1 MVQWLIR
8 HCFTNLELES
18 QKNRLLLFM
27 LVPLF
32 LFAELD
38 ITINAPFTDPA
49 NLQFILYYLI
59 LFGCSF
65 ILIFFPAAEKAYK
78 YIVISGM
85 LIFSMYELWLF
96 QDYPII
102 YQIMYINLG
111 LALIYLNGYLIM
123 YTGIATA
130 VLTAVGFLFWQN
142 VFFPNIDE
150 KLINVPIILIL
161 QMTVVLWGVT
171 KIGVRFKDYID
182 YNQTMKQLLQ
192 ENEQQLQLIHENNKS
207 LAEYAKQIEQF
218 AILEERNRLAREL
231 HDTMGHTL
239 TSMIAGLEL
248 MKHTKHTQDE
258 VGVNKIDALLHTAR
272 DGLEEVRNHVRIV
285 SKTEPDEEL
294 SVSIRRLASEFAEN
308 AGIHVQI
315 QIEGKTQELPTQ
327 HRLTLLRC
335 TQETLTNAVRHG
347 KADRIRIRLRYEA
360 DEVLLD
366 IENNGEGT
374 DTIVYGFGLQ
384 AMQARIE
391 ALKGTLYVS
400 PGLDRGITVMCR
412 LPMKAPVSE
421 AGIRVLLVEDQE
433 LIAESFHIL
442 LDMEPDLHV
451 TGIAKNG
458 QEALE
463 RCEEDL
469 PDVILMDI
477 HMPIMKGT
485 DATRMIK
492 ERWPQ
497 VKVVMLTTFQ
507 DVKTA
512 AEAIS
517 YGAEGYLLKSVQP
530 KHLAETIRIVY
541 AGGTLISME
550 TAKLLVDERI
560 TAVQAMDPVDL
571 QASEMPDEKAVKLY
585 DPSSDNLNDREIEIL
600 RYLAEGFK
608 YKEIAARMHYSEGTV
623 KNYVSLIYT
632 KLSVENRMQAVKKAQ
647 ESKAI

>member
-1 MVQWLIR
+1 MIQWLIR

-38 ITINAPFTDPA
+38 ITMNIPFTDPI
-49 NLQFILYYLI
+49 NLQFLFYYLI
-59 LFGCSF
+59 LFGGSF
-65 ILIFFPAAEKAYK
+65 AFIFIPAAEKAYK

-85 LIFSMYELWLF
+85 LLFSMYELWLF
-96 QDYPII
+96 QDYPVI

-130 VLTAVGFLFWQN
+130 ALTAVGFIFWQN

-150 KLINVPIILIL
+150 NLINVPIILIL

-182 YNQTMKQLLQ
+182 HNQTMKQLLQ
-192 ENEQQLQLIHENNKS
+192 ENEQQLQLIHEKNKS
-207 LAEYAKQIEQF
+207 LAEYAKQIEHF
-218 AILEERNRLAREL
+218 AVLEERNRLAREL

-248 MKHTKHTQDE
+248 MKHTKDPQDE
-258 VGVNKIDALLHTAR
+258 KGINKIDSLLHTAR

-308 AGIHVQI
+308 AGIDVQF
-315 QIEGKTQELPTQ
+315 QIEGKPQELSPQ

-335 TQETLTNAVRHG
+335 TQETLTNALRHG

-366 IENNGEGT
+366 IENNGEST

-384 AMQARIE
+384 AMQTRIKE
-391 ALKGTLYVS
+391 LNGTMYVS
-400 PGLDRGITVMCR
+400 PGLERGITVMCR
-412 LPMKAPVSE
+412 VPLKTLVTE
-421 AGIRVLLVEDQE
+421 ASIRVLLVEDQE

-442 LDMEPDLHV
+442 LDMEPGLQV
-451 TGIAKNG
+451 IGIAKNG

-485 DATRMIK
+485 EATRIIK

-497 VKVVMLTTFQ
+497 VKIVILTTFQ
-507 DVKTA
+507 DVENA

-530 KHLAETIRIVY
+530 KHLAETMRIVY

-550 TAKLLVDERI
+550 TAKLLVNERK
-560 TAVQAMDPVDL
+560 TAVPTMDSVHL
-571 QASEMPDEKAVKLY
+571 QAIEVPSEITDKHY
-585 DPSSDNLNDREIEIL
+585 DASTDNLSDREIEIL
-600 RYLAEGFK
+600 RYLAEGLK
-608 YKEIAARMHYSEGTV
+608 YKEIATRMHYSEGTV
-623 KNYVSLIYT
+623 KNYVSVIYT